1 MADNSGLTIKD
12 LHVGDLVYY
21 SYGGKVEAYAV
32 IKRLSSGDVWGHW
45 ECTKDLAIE
54 KSRTPVWYKRRRKN
68 DNGNALTYVNAECCF
83 LYEITDWQ
91 QLFEVNK

>member
-1 MADNSGLTIKD
+1 MADKSGLTIKD

-54 KSRTPVWYKRRRKN
+54 KSN
-68 DNGNALTYVNAECCF
+68 DNGNALTYVNANCCF
-83 LYEITDWQ
+83 LDEITDWQ